1 MEKGWIR
8 VDRSMRDN
16 WIWKNGPFTYAQ
28 AWVDLLLGANHKP
41 AKISLKGT
49 LIQLEIGQ
57 QARSELTLSKEWGWS
72 RTKVRR
78 FLSRLEGDSMLIQ
91 QKTHLTSIITICNY
105 KSFQGI
111 GSDGDT
117 TEKTCND
124 TTEKHLKN
132 IRKTSDDTQSIKGRS
147 PDNENHENNVNNNL
161 KDYGHFPENEEPDNS
176 DLLNTMLD
184 YHEMN
189 ESFTLQQQ
197 DNLDGLVSD
206 ETAIKESFDKFWN
219 AYAKKKKPKDC
230 LAKWKSKKLYL
241 IADEIMTDIE
251 NRMENCND
259 WRLTGP
265 KARQWQPHPLTY
277 LNSDGW
283 KSELSPKPVE
293 QALRQSQF
301 ESKEDRI
308 DRINEENR
316 AKLFGPRKTNQAIE
330 QDFIEGEL
338 QHEPRER

>member
-1 MEKGWIR
+1 MSQGWICLH
-8 VDRSMRDN
+8 RSILD
-16 WIWKNGPFTYAQ
+16 WEWYEDKNATRLFIHC
-28 AWVDLLLGANHKP
+28 LLRANHKD
-41 AKISLKGT
+41 
-49 LIQLEIGQ
+49 
-57 QARSELTLSKEWGWS
+57 KEWRGKDIKRGQFWTS
-72 RTKVRR
+72 LETLTAETGLTQKQIRGAISK
-78 FLSRLEGDSMLIQ
+78 LEGTGEMASKGYATGRMITMLNYESYQ
-91 QKTHLTSIITICNY
+91 GEGKQKGEQ
-105 KSFQGI
+105 KGKQGANE
-111 GSDGDT
+111 GQAEGKQRAT
-117 TEKTCND
+117 NNND
-124 TTEKHLKN
+124 N
-132 IRKTSDDTQSIKGRS
+132 
-147 PDNENHENNVNNNL
+147 NENNENNVNNNS
-161 KDYGHFPENEEPDNS
+161 KDYGHFPENEEQDNS
-176 DLLNTMLD
+176 DLLNSMLD

-189 ESFTLQQQ
+189 DNFTLQQQ

-206 ETAIKESFDKFWN
+206 ETAIKESFDRFWD

-241 IADEIMTDIE
+241 IADEIMADIE
-251 NRMENCND
+251 NRKEHCND

-293 QALRQSQF
+293 QAMKKSQF
-301 ESKEDRI
+301 ESKEQRI